1 MISNKGVQT
10 DLNDEIGDELIGNKD
25 RMSVNLNEAY
35 SDYFRLRESNV
46 EGRADVFGSLFN

>member
-1 MISNKGVQT
+1 MQT
-10 DLNDEIGDELIGNKD
+10 DLNDEIGDELIVNKD

-35 SDYFRLRESNV
+35 SDYFRLRESNI